1 MMMMIRTVIM
11 KIKMMSTQSVMEM
24 ILMKTMVTMMKKIG
38 LEKMMKMTM
47 IKRRMMEMNHGWLI
61 NAQSSTDLLLAKI
74 EIFRILY
81 F

>member
-24 ILMKTMVTMMKKIG
+24 MKTVVTMMKKIG
-38 LEKMMKMTM
+38 LKKMMKMTM
-47 IKRRMMEMNHGWLI
+47 IKRGMMEMNHGWLI
-61 NAQSSTDLLLAKI
+61 NAQSLMDLFLAKI
-74 EIFRILY
+74 EIFRIIY

>member
-11 KIKMMSTQSVMEM
+11 KIKMMSTQLMMEM
-24 ILMKTMVTMMKKIG
+24 MMKTMLTMMKKIG
-38 LEKMMKMTM
+38 LEKIMKMTM
-47 IKRRMMEMNHGWLI
+47 TKRGMMEMNHGCLI

>member
-11 KIKMMSTQSVMEM
+11 KIKMMSTQLMMEM
-24 ILMKTMVTMMKKIG
+24 MMKTMLTMMKKIG

-47 IKRRMMEMNHGWLI
+47 TKRGMMEMNHGWLI